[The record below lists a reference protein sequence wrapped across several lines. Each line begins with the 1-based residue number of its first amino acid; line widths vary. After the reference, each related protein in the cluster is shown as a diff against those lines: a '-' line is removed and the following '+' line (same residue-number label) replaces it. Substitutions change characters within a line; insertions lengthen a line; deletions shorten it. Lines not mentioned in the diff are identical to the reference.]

1 ASITVR
7 GLNGRSLSEAWKEG
21 ARAHLGITVPGFPNL
36 FLMYGPNTN
45 LGGGSIIYMLESQA
59 RYIRSAVQFLLAR
72 PDHYLD
78 VRTEAEQRWDDEV
91 QSRLTRSVWTRCSS
105 WYRNAQG
112 RVVSNW
118 PGRTSEYRWRT
129 RRLDP
134 ADFHVIRIHPTPGT
148 PSDTPP

>member
-1 ASITVR
+1 
-7 GLNGRSLSEAWKEG
+7 
-21 ARAHLGITVPGFPNL
+21 
-36 FLMYGPNTN
+36 
-45 LGGGSIIYMLESQA
+45 
-59 RYIRSAVQFLLAR
+59 QFLLAR

-148 PSDTPP
+148 PSHPPPTAAPDTAPDAASDAALDPTFDAPTGAG